1 MASCDILGTVKENDR
16 LTTPQ
21 TTVSRVRWKSIALPP
36 EHGSWGFLLEPILL
50 GLLVAPSLA
59 GVMMALAVL
68 GAFLM
73 RHPLKIA
80 FTDWRRGKRYART
93 KTAEQFIAGYG
104 LLALVGLVGAIT
116 LAGIDILFP
125 ALLVVPLAVL
135 QLFGYVC
142 NEGRN
147 VLPELAGASAIAIS
161 VSCMTLA
168 SGESLRTAL
177 FLWVVLLARNIPS
190 ILYIRA
196 RLRLDKGTPVEAI
209 PTYLSNL
216 GAVLGVMVLT
226 LAGYTSILSLV
237 ALLILAARAAYGLS
251 PYRRNIRVQI
261 IGVLEM
267 FYGLRGVLLTA
278 IGSTL

>member
-1 MASCDILGTVKENDR
+1 
-16 LTTPQ
+16 
-21 TTVSRVRWKSIALPP
+21 
-36 EHGSWGFLLEPILL
+36 
-50 GLLVAPSLA
+50 
-59 GVMMALAVL
+59 
-68 GAFLM
+68 
-73 RHPLKIA
+73 
-80 FTDWRRGKRYART
+80 
-93 KTAEQFIAGYG
+93 
-104 LLALVGLVGAIT
+104 
-116 LAGIDILFP
+116 
-125 ALLVVPLAVL
+125 
-135 QLFGYVC
+135 
-142 NEGRN
+142 
-147 VLPELAGASAIAIS
+147 
-161 VSCMTLA
+161 MTLA

-196 RLRLDKGTPVEAI
+196 RLRLDKGKPVEAI

-267 FYGLRGVLLTA
+267 FYGLLVVLLTA

>member
-116 LAGIDILFP
+116 LAGIRRCWWFP
-125 ALLVVPLAVL
+125 LLYCNCSVMCVTKGAMCFPNWPEPV
-135 QLFGYVC
+135 QL
-142 NEGRN
+142 
-147 VLPELAGASAIAIS
+147 
-161 VSCMTLA
+161 
-168 SGESLRTAL
+168 
-177 FLWVVLLARNIPS
+177 
-190 ILYIRA
+190 
-196 RLRLDKGTPVEAI
+196 
-209 PTYLSNL
+209 
-216 GAVLGVMVLT
+216 
-226 LAGYTSILSLV
+226 
-237 ALLILAARAAYGLS
+237 LS
-251 PYRRNIRVQI
+251 PSH
-261 IGVLEM
+261 
-267 FYGLRGVLLTA
+267 A
-278 IGSTL
+278 

>member
-1 MASCDILGTVKENDR
+1 MTI
-16 LTTPQ
+16 PQ
-21 TTVSRVRWKSIALPP
+21 TAVSRVRWKSIAIPP

-59 GVMMALAVL
+59 GVMMSLAVL

-93 KTAEQFIAGYG
+93 KTAERFVVGFGALAAAG
-104 LLALVGLVGAIT
+104 LFSAVA
-116 LAGIDILFP
+116 LAGIDILLP
-125 ALLVVPLAVL
+125 VLLVVPLALL
-135 QLFGYVC
+135 QLFSYVQ

-147 VLPELAGASAIAIS
+147 VLPELAGAGAIAIS
-161 VSCMTLA
+161 VSSIALA
-168 SGESLRTAL
+168 GGESQRTAL
-177 FLWVVLLARNIPS
+177 LLWLVLLARNIPS

-196 RLRLDKGTPVEAI
+196 RLRLDKGKPVEAI

-216 GAVLGVMVLT
+216 VAVLGVTVLT
-226 LAGYTSILSLV
+226 LVAYTSILSLV
-237 ALLILAARAAYGLS
+237 ALLILAARAVYGLS
-251 PYRRNIRVQI
+251 PYRRNIRVQV

-267 FYGLRGVLLTA
+267 IYGLLVVILTA
-278 IGSTL
+278 LGYTL